1 MISERLKEVRLL
13 LGYGNKQKEF
23 AEKLDMKQGSYSD
36 VERGKTKSISKKMI
50 RNLYS
55 KFGVNEDFLL
65 NGSLPILVNEK
76 KENSFSF
83 DNNIAE
89 QLSQLLVAIKTKD
102 EQIKE
107 LINQQKELILQ
118 QKKLVETILNLT
130 KQNKNSSNLKI

>member
-13 LGYGNKQKEF
+13 LGYGNNQKEF

-50 RNLYS
+50 RNLYL

-65 NGSLPILVNEK
+65 NGSLPILINEK
-76 KENSFSF
+76 KEFINSS
-83 DNNIAE
+83 DSYSAE
-89 QLSQLLVAIKTKD
+89 QLSQFLTAIKAKD

-107 LINQQKELILQ
+107 LITQQKELIQ
-118 QKKLVETILNLT
+118 QQHQLVETILNLT
-130 KQNKNSSNLKI
+130 KKENSKLL